1 MEPYP
6 FSSPQKSN
14 PFFLLLQEQKDFF
27 SSGTT
32 LSKAFRLRAIKKL
45 KQALK
50 ARETQLLEA
59 LKEDLGK
66 SFFEGY
72 ETELGMIYAEISVA
86 EKHLGRW
93 MNSKRTP
100 VPLTH
105 FPAQGKIQPEP
116 YGTALIL
123 SPWNYPLQLCLI
135 PLVSALA
142 AGCCVILKPAPEAAT
157 CQKELMSLI
166 QDTFP
171 QKLVAVV
178 TGGIPESQHLLEL
191 DFDKIF
197 FTGSPRVGKLV
208 MQAAAQ
214 HLTPITLELGGKS
227 PCIITKEADLPL
239 AARRIAW
246 GKWLNCGQTCVAPDY
261 LLVEESVQKPLIDFL
276 KQEIQ
281 RQYGA
286 EPLKNPDYPHLINSL
301 HFHRQM
307 NLMKGND
314 ILFGGQFCSQKNR
327 LAPTLLFP
335 KNLQAPVM
343 QEEIFGPLL
352 PVIPYRTL
360 QQLISFLQQRPRPL
374 ALYLFTQNK
383 KERDILFSR
392 LSFGGGCWND
402 TVLHLASPFLPF
414 GGVGN
419 SGMGNYHGKAGF
431 EAFSHSKSL
440 LLRGSNIDLP
450 VRYPPYSPEKGK
462 LLRFFLK

>member
-261 LLVEESVQKPLIDFL
+261 LLVEESVQ
-276 KQEIQ
+276 
-281 RQYGA
+281 
-286 EPLKNPDYPHLINSL
+286 SL
-301 HFHRQM
+301 
-307 NLMKGND
+307 
-314 ILFGGQFCSQKNR
+314 
-327 LAPTLLFP
+327 
-335 KNLQAPVM
+335 
-343 QEEIFGPLL
+343 
-352 PVIPYRTL
+352 
-360 QQLISFLQQRPRPL
+360 
-374 ALYLFTQNK
+374 
-383 KERDILFSR
+383 
-392 LSFGGGCWND
+392 
-402 TVLHLASPFLPF
+402 
-414 GGVGN
+414 
-419 SGMGNYHGKAGF
+419 
-431 EAFSHSKSL
+431 
-440 LLRGSNIDLP
+440 
-450 VRYPPYSPEKGK
+450 
-462 LLRFFLK
+462 